1 MVKELIELARKE
13 LEGSVKLQEVRAQ
26 ILTKQ
31 SDRASPN
38 SVILTATH
46 PPGRHDRVLPVLPNQ
61 RALKWRNSSDIWVLQ
76 SRINVPNQIGLAYIV
91 SPDYRIPG
99 EPYIN
104 PLFLPTPEL
113 PIKPLFF
120 DTLPEIPSQASDH
133 CKHGFYLFSHY
144 H

>member
-1 MVKELIELARKE
+1 M
-13 LEGSVKLQEVRAQ
+13 KLQEVHIQ

-31 SDRASPN
+31 SDRTSPN
-38 SVILTATH
+38 SVILTAIH
-46 PPGRHDRVLPVLPNQ
+46 PPGRHDRILPVLPNQ

-76 SRINVPNQIGLAYIV
+76 SRINIPNQIGLVYIV

-104 PLFLPTPEL
+104 PLFLPTPEP

-120 DTLPEIPSQASDH
+120 DTLPELSSQASDY
-133 CKHGFYLFSHY
+133 CKHGSYRFYLFPY
-144 H
+144 YY